1 MRWISKLIDS
11 VTERGREIWQQENP
25 DTTAGIRPIDE
36 DCADLLSR
44 KGDAVAMAIARQ
56 VLHRYQNMSDDGKSA
71 FFTFLLSLGPD
82 YERVS
87 DLSRQLSQEENPK
100 LYAELVQS
108 FNKGRR
114 TLFELL
120 NIPGEGTRAL
130 IDMRTDLLRLMRGNN
145 SLKTIDLDLQSTLE
159 SWFNRGFLEFRT
171 IDWHTPADILE
182 KLIQYEAVHEISDW
196 TDLKRRLAADRDC
209 FAFFHP
215 SLPDEPLIF
224 VQVAYTNEISRTIDP
239 FLDKTFPISKRSS
252 AQAAIFYS
260 ISNCQSG
267 LKGISFGN
275 FLIKQVVQHIQ
286 SKHSNI
292 RFFSTLSPMPGLN
305 NAIRSGALTEDELTR
320 LAESSALKLKQLA
333 SDEQLSTLLT
343 TEHDRLDKLDDDV
356 KTWLEKVGVHYL
368 TRTRRGEM
376 PYDPVARFHL
386 SNGASIYRV
395 NPFSNT
401 KDYGMQSSAG
411 LMVNYLYDLARVELN
426 HEQFKQNGTIDIQ
439 KPAKKI
445 TRTLRG
451 VA

>member
-1 MRWISKLIDS
+1 MRWFSKLIDS
-11 VTERGREIWQQENP
+11 VTEKGREIWQQENP
-25 DTTAGIRPIDE
+25 DTASGIRPIEE

-56 VLHRYQNMSDDGKSA
+56 VLHRYQNMSDEGKTA
-71 FFTFLLSLGPD
+71 FFKFLLSLGPD

-87 DLSRQLSQEENPK
+87 SLSRQLSQEENPEI
-100 LYAELVQS
+100 YSELVQS

-130 IDMRTDLLRLMRGNN
+130 IDMRTDLLRLMWGN
-145 SLKTIDLDLQSTLE
+145 STLKTIDLDLQSTLE
-159 SWFNRGFLEFRT
+159 SWFNRGFLEFRV

-182 KLIQYEAVHEISDW
+182 KLIEYEAVHEISDW

-224 VQVAYTNEISRTIDP
+224 VQVAYTNEISETITS
-239 FLDKTFPISKRSS
+239 FLDKTFPISERSS

-286 SKHSNI
+286 SRHSNI

-305 NAIRSGALTEDELTR
+305 RAIRCGAITEDELTK
-320 LAESSALKLKQLA
+320 LAENSAVKLKQLA
-333 SDEQLSTLLT
+333 SDQQLSTLLT
-343 TEHDRLDKLDDDV
+343 AEHDRLDKLDDDV
-356 KTWLEKVGVHYL
+356 KAWLEKVGVHYL
-368 TRTRRGEM
+368 TKTKRGGM

-401 KDYGMQSSAG
+401 KGYGMQSSAG

-426 HEQFKQNGTIDIQ
+426 HERFKQNGTIDIQ